1 MLYFLFVFHSCTDDI
16 TPTDRLYIVKSIIA
30 LLNNDWP
37 RFPLYL
43 GGVSYVDIRNV
54 CVEGWSEQKKLETI
68 LHRWQEDMSSTRANL
83 IRACRIFGAN
93 STAAELL
100 KPEM

>member
-1 MLYFLFVFHSCTDDI
+1 MITVCHYPCTDDI
-16 TPTDRLYIVKSIIA
+16 TPTDRPNVVKSIIA
-30 LLNNDWP
+30 LLNNDWR

-43 GGVSYVDIRNV
+43 GGVSYADIRNI
-54 CVEGWSEQKKLETI
+54 CAGRCSEQDKFETI
-68 LHRWQEDMSSTRANL
+68 LRRWREDSTSTRASL

-100 KPEM
+100 KPKT